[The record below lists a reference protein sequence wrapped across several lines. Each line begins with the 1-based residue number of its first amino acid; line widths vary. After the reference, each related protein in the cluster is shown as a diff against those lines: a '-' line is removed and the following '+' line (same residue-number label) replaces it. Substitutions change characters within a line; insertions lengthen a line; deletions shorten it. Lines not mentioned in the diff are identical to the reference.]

1 MTTET
6 SRTTRQIQLT
16 ARPQGAATPDDFRT
30 VEVDLPEP
38 AAGQV
43 LVRNTYLSVDPYMR
57 GRMNDAK
64 SYVPPYALDA
74 PMEGGAVGVV
84 EASASEKVPVGAT
97 VLHMAGWREHA
108 VLGDDEVRVVDTDVV
123 PASAYLG
130 ALGMPGLTAWVGL
143 TAVAGLKEGDTV
155 FVSGAAGAV
164 GSMAGQLAKRLGA
177 AKVVGSAGSAEKVAW
192 LRDLGYDAAFD
203 YHDGPVGRQLAEHAP
218 VDVYFDNVGGEHLE
232 AAITHAATFGRLALC
247 GAISGYDTPVPG
259 PRNLMM
265 AIQKRLT
272 LRGFIVSD
280 HGDLA
285 GEFYRT
291 VGPWLAAGEV
301 TYRETVLDGL
311 DRTVEGFLGLSSGAN
326 TGKMLIRLG

>member
-1 MTTET
+1 MTT
-6 SRTTRQIQLT
+6 TTRQVQLT
-16 ARPQGAATPDDFRT
+16 ARPQGTPTPENFRT
-30 VEVDLPEP
+30 VEVDLPDLE
-38 AAGQV
+38 AGQV

-57 GRMNDAK
+57 GRMNDVK
-64 SYVPPYALDA
+64 SYTPPFALDA
-74 PMEGGAVGVV
+74 PLEGGAVGVV
-84 EASASEKVPVGAT
+84 EESSSDTVPVGAT

-108 VLGDDEVRVVDTDVV
+108 VLGEREARVVDVDTA

-130 ALGMPGLTAWVGL
+130 ALGMPGLTAWAGL
-143 TAVAGLKEGDTV
+143 TAIGQLHDGDTV

-164 GSMAGQLAKRLGA
+164 GSMVGQLAKKLGA

-192 LRDLGYDAAFD
+192 LVDELGYDAAFD
-203 YHDGPVGRQLAEHAP
+203 YSQGPVARQLAPHAP
-218 VDVYFDNVGGEHLE
+218 VDVYFDNVGGDHLE
-232 AAITHAATFGRLALC
+232 AAILHMADYGRLALC
-247 GAISGYDTPVPG
+247 GAIAGYDNPVPG

-265 AIQKRLT
+265 AIAKRLT

-291 VGPWLAAGEV
+291 VGPWLAGGEIR
-301 TYRETVLDGL
+301 YRETVLDGL
-311 DRTVEGFLGLSSGAN
+311 DRTVEGFLGLATGAN

>member
-1 MTTET
+1 MTT
-6 SRTTRQIQLT
+6 TTRQIQLT
-16 ARPQGAATPDDFRT
+16 ARPQGTPTPDDFRT
-30 VEVDLPEP
+30 VEVALPDLDR
-38 AAGQV
+38 AQV

-57 GRMNDAK
+57 GRMNDVK

-74 PMEGGAVGVV
+74 PLEGGAVGVV
-84 EASASEKVPVGAT
+84 EASTSDSVPVGAT

-108 VLGDDEVRVVDTDVV
+108 VLGEGEVRVVDADAA

-143 TAVAGLKEGDTV
+143 TAIAHLREGETV

-164 GSMAGQLAKRLGA
+164 GSMVGQLAKKLGA
-177 AKVVGSAGSAEKVAW
+177 AKVVGSAGSAAKVAW
-192 LRDLGYDAAFD
+192 LVDELGYDAAFD
-203 YHDGPVGRQLAEHAP
+203 YSEGPVAKQLAAHAP
-218 VDVYFDNVGGEHLE
+218 VDVYFDNVGGDHLE
-232 AAITHAATFGRLALC
+232 AAILHMATGGRLALC
-247 GAISGYDTPVPG
+247 GAIAGYDNPVPG

-265 AIQKRLT
+265 AIAKRLT

-291 VGPWLAAGEV
+291 VGPWLASGEIR
-301 TYRETVLDGL
+301 YRETVLDGL
-311 DRTVEGFLGLSSGAN
+311 DRTVEGFLGLATGAN